1 MSIKKKIYGL
11 VLSGAVVLSIG
22 SFTAFAAEG
31 NYGDTTYSYGFPI
44 GTTTDYT
51 DSRTKINDT
60 SSYMKLKKL
69 TGATSPSYIASVVD
83 FNGNNF
89 SKVWYVT
96 FNKSS
101 LNQGRYIKNHA
112 WEDNKKET
120 AVRIK
125 AVRGADKN
133 GFSASGVWSPD
144 SI

>member
-22 SFTAFAAEG
+22 SFTAFAADG
-31 NYGDTTYSYGFPI
+31 NYRDEAYSYGFPI

-51 DSRTKINDT
+51 DARTKINDT
-60 SSYMKLKKL
+60 SSYMKLQKL
-69 TGATSPSYIASVVD
+69 TGATSPSYTASVVD

-101 LNQGRYIKNHA
+101 LNQGRYIKNFA
-112 WEDNKKET
+112 WEDNKKEVQ
-120 AVRIK
+120 VRIK